1 MCVQHRMES
10 WGPCEISAH
19 HSPPSV
25 SPSLIS
31 LPNVKLSIS
40 SQESYPTTA
49 SIQSPESHLNI
60 ISSNPESKSVPGGI
74 KVIRCNPL
82 SISAGLQLLAICGY
96 ETRVT
101 QIIGSQCMMV
111 GQARNNRCRHH
122 GSKDGKM
129 EGENLPIC

>member
-1 MCVQHRMES
+1 MES
-10 WGPCEISAH
+10 WGPCQISAH
-19 HSPPSV
+19 HSLCSV
-25 SPSLIS
+25 SSSLIS

-40 SQESYPTTA
+40 SQESYPTA
-49 SIQSPESHLNI
+49 ALIQSPESHLDI
-60 ISSNPESKSVPGGI
+60 TSSNPESKSVPGGN
-74 KVIRCNPL
+74 KFTRCNPL
-82 SISAGLQLLAICGY
+82 SITAGPQFLAICGHAA
-96 ETRVT
+96 RMT

>member
-1 MCVQHRMES
+1 MGPVTPLVLEVDLALGALPPAVQGVSREK
-10 WGPCEISAH
+10 GPT
-19 HSPPSV
+19 
-25 SPSLIS
+25 LGRG
-31 LPNVKLSIS
+31 
-40 SQESYPTTA
+40 T

-60 ISSNPESKSVPGGI
+60 ISSNPESKSVPGGN